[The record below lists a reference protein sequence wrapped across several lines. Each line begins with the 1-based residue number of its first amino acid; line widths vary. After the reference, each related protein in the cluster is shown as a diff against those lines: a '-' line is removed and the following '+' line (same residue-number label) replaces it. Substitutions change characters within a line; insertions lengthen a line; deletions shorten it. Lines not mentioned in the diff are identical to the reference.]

1 MLLGPF
7 ELEIF
12 RNILSSIAEEMG
24 MILVRAAF
32 SPNIKERRDLSC
44 AIFESNGEMIAQA
57 AHIPVHLGSMSFS
70 VKSVL
75 EELDIR
81 EGDIF
86 ILNDPFRGG
95 THLPDVTCIAPV
107 FIGRKPEFFIAARA
121 HHADIGGSAPGSMP
135 LSSSIYEEGII
146 IPPSKLYNKGRL
158 SRSLFEEIIY
168 SSRDPEE
175 REGDFRAQVGAL
187 KLGIKR
193 IKEVADKYELQTVK
207 EAGSELLNYSERMMR
222 QVIRDIPDGA
232 YKFEDHL
239 DNDGVGTNNIKIKT
253 SVKIKGEKANVDF
266 TGSSVQVKGSVNVP
280 ISVTT
285 AAVLY
290 VFQALAP
297 QDLPLNSG
305 PLRII
310 EVIAEKGTLLNA
322 KFPAAVS
329 AGNVETSQRIVD
341 VVFGALSKAIPKKI
355 QAASSGTMN
364 NFTFGGKNPITGKE
378 FAYYETVAG
387 GMGGR
392 HGKDGVSAVQ
402 THMTNTLN
410 TPIEALERD
419 LPIRIDNYSV
429 RKGSGGSGKYRGG
442 DGIVREYKFLS
453 GARVSIITER
463 RKFAPYGV
471 YGGKPGK
478 KGRNTLIRN
487 NRSKILPAK
496 ASLEVKIGDVLR
508 IETPGGGGWGKR

>member
-1 MLLGPF
+1 MPLSPF

-44 AIFESNGEMIAQA
+44 AIFDSNGEMIAQA

-75 EELDIR
+75 EELDIQ

-95 THLPDVTCIAPV
+95 THLPDVTLIAPV
-107 FIGRKPEFFIAARA
+107 FIDRKPEFFIATRA
-121 HHADIGGSAPGSMP
+121 HHADIGGSTPGSMP

-146 IPPSKLYNKGRL
+146 IPPSKLFDNGRL
-158 SRSLFEEIIY
+158 AQSLFEKIIY

-193 IKEVADKYELQTVK
+193 IKEVADKYELQRVR
-207 EAGSELLNYSERMMR
+207 EAGSELLTYSERMMR
-222 QVIRDIPDGA
+222 RVIRGIPDGT
-232 YKFEDHL
+232 YEFEDHL
-239 DNDGVGTNNIKIKT
+239 DNDGIGTNNIKIKT
-253 SVKIKGEKANVDF
+253 SVKIRGEKANVDF
-266 TGSSVQVKGSVNVP
+266 TGSSTQVKGSLNVP
-280 ISVTT
+280 LSVTS

-290 VFQALAP
+290 VFQCLAP

-305 PLRII
+305 PLRVIKII
-310 EVIAEKGTLLNA
+310 AKKGSILNA
-322 KFPAAVS
+322 KFPSAVS

-364 NFTFGGKNPITGKE
+364 NFTFGGENPITGKI
-378 FAYYETVAG
+378 FAYYETIAG

-392 HGKDGVSAVQ
+392 YGKDGVSAVQ

-410 TPIEALERD
+410 TPIEALEREV
-419 LPIRIDNYSV
+419 PIRIDEYSI
-429 RKGSGGSGKYRGG
+429 RKGSGGSGKYKGGNGIIRG
-442 DGIVREYKFLS
+442 YKFLS
-453 GARVSIITER
+453 NVRVSLITER
-463 RKFAPYGV
+463 REFAPYGL

-487 NRSKILPAK
+487 KKLNILPAK
-496 ASLEVKIGDVLR
+496 VSLEVKKGDNLR

>member
-1 MLLGPF
+1 MPLSPF

-44 AIFESNGEMIAQA
+44 AIFESKGEMIAQA

-75 EELDIR
+75 EELDIQ

-86 ILNDPFRGG
+86 ILSDPFRGG
-95 THLPDVTCIAPV
+95 THLPDVTCIAPA
-107 FIGRKPEFFIAARA
+107 FIDGKPEFFIATRA
-121 HHADIGGSAPGSMP
+121 HHADIGGSTPGSMP

-146 IPPSKLYNKGRL
+146 IPPSKLSVKGRL
-158 SRSLFEEIIY
+158 NRSLFEKIIY

-193 IKEVADKYELQTVK
+193 IREVADKYELPRVK

-222 QVIRDIPDGA
+222 KVIRDIPDGA

-239 DNDGVGTNNIKIKT
+239 DNDGVGTKDIKIKT
-253 SVKIKGEKANVDF
+253 SVRIDGERANVDF
-266 TGSSVQVKGSVNVP
+266 TGSSAQVKGSLNVP

-290 VFQALAP
+290 VFQCLAP

-310 EVIAEKGTLLNA
+310 EIIAEKGTILNA

-378 FAYYETVAG
+378 FAYYETIAG

-392 HGKDGVSAVQ
+392 FGKDGVSAVQ

-410 TPIEALERD
+410 TPIEALERE
-419 LPIRIDNYSV
+419 LPIRIDGYSI
-429 RKGSGGSGKYRGG
+429 RKSSGGSGKYKGG

-453 GARVSIITER
+453 DATVSIITER
-463 RKFAPYGV
+463 RIFAPYGV
-471 YGGKPGK
+471 NGGKPGK

-487 NRSKILPAK
+487 SKSRILPAK
-496 ASLEVKIGDVLR
+496 ASLEVKKGDNLR

>member
-75 EELDIR
+75 EELDIQ

-107 FIGRKPEFFIAARA
+107 FIDRKPEFFIAARA
-121 HHADIGGSAPGSMP
+121 HHADIGGSTPGSMP

-146 IPPSKLYNKGRL
+146 IPPSRLYGKGRIN
-158 SRSLFEEIIY
+158 RSLFEKIIY

-193 IKEVADKYELQTVK
+193 IKEVADKYGLQTVK
-207 EAGSELLNYSERMMR
+207 EAGSELLDYSERMMR
-222 QVIRDIPDGA
+222 KVIRDIPDGA

-239 DNDGVGTNNIKIKT
+239 DNDGVGTNNIKLKT

-266 TGSSVQVKGSVNVP
+266 TGSSVQVKGSLNVP

-378 FAYYETVAG
+378 FAYYETIAG

-392 HGKDGVSAVQ
+392 YGKDGVSAVQ

-419 LPIRIDNYSV
+419 LPIRIDNYSI

-463 RKFAPYGV
+463 RKFTPYGV

-496 ASLEVKIGDVLR
+496 ASLEVKAGDALR

>member
-1 MLLGPF
+1 MPLSPF
-7 ELEIF
+7 ELQIF

-44 AIFESNGEMIAQA
+44 AIFDSDGEMIAQA

-70 VKSVL
+70 VKAVV
-75 EELDIR
+75 EMLDVY

-95 THLPDVTCIAPV
+95 THLPDVTCIAPIFV
-107 FIGRKPEFFIAARA
+107 GGKPEFFVAARA
-121 HHADIGGSAPGSMP
+121 HHADIGGSTPGSMP
-135 LSSSIYEEGII
+135 LASSIYEEGII
-146 IPPSKLYNKGRL
+146 IPPSKLYIKGRL
-158 SRSLFEEIIY
+158 SRSLFGKIIH

-193 IKEVADKYELQTVK
+193 LKEVTDKYGLQRVS

-222 QVIRDIPDGA
+222 RVIREIPNGA
-232 YKFEDHL
+232 YEFQDHL
-239 DNDGVGTNNIKIKT
+239 DNDGIGTNNIKIKT
-253 SVKIKGEKANVDF
+253 SVRIDGEKADVDF
-266 TGSSVQVKGSVNVP
+266 TGTSNQVMGSLNVP
-280 ISVTT
+280 LTVTT

-290 VFQALAP
+290 VFQCLAP

-305 PLRII
+305 PLRVVK
-310 EVIAEKGTLLNA
+310 VIAKRGTILNA
-322 KFPAAVS
+322 QFPAAVS

-341 VVFGALSKAIPKKI
+341 VVFGALSKAIPKRI

-364 NFTFGGKNPITGKE
+364 NFAFGGKNPRTGKT
-378 FAYYETVAG
+378 FAYYETIGG

-392 HGKDGVSAVQ
+392 HGKAGVSAVQ

-410 TPIEALERD
+410 TPIEALERE
-419 LPIRIDNYSV
+419 LPIRIDKYSI
-429 RKGSGGSGKYRGG
+429 RTGSGGSGKYKGG
-442 DGIVREYKFLS
+442 DGITRQYKFLS
-453 GARVSIITER
+453 DARVSLITER
-463 RKFAPYGV
+463 RMFAPYGIL
-471 YGGKPGK
+471 GGKPGK
-478 KGRNTLIRN
+478 KGRNTLIRKKK
-487 NRSKILPAK
+487 RSILPAK
-496 ASLEVKIGDVLR
+496 VSLDVKKGDNLI
-508 IETPGGGGWGKR
+508 IESPGGGGWGKR

>member
-1 MLLGPF
+1 MRLDTF
-7 ELEIF
+7 EIEIF

-75 EELDIR
+75 DEFHIQK
-81 EGDIF
+81 GDVF
-86 ILNDPFRGG
+86 FLNDPFKGG

-107 FIGRKPEFFIAARA
+107 FIGRKPEFFIASRA
-121 HHADIGGSAPGSMP
+121 HHADIGGSTPGSMP
-135 LSSSIYEEGII
+135 LSTSIYEEGII
-146 IPPSKLYNKGRL
+146 IPPSRLYSKGRIN
-158 SRSLFEEIIY
+158 RSLFEKIIY

-175 REGDFRAQVGAL
+175 REGDFRAQAGAL
-187 KLGIKR
+187 NLGIKR
-193 IKEVADKYELQTVK
+193 IEEVTDKYGLQTVK

-222 QVIRDIPDGA
+222 KVIRDIPDGV
-232 YKFEDHL
+232 YQFDDHL

-253 SVKIKGEKANVDF
+253 SVKIKGEKAIVDF
-266 TGSSVQVKGSVNVP
+266 TGSSGQVKGSLNVP

-341 VVFGALSKAIPKKI
+341 VVFGALSTAIPKKI

-378 FAYYETVAG
+378 FAYYETIAG

-392 HGKDGVSAVQ
+392 YGKDGVSAVQ

-419 LPIRIDNYSV
+419 LPIRIDTYSI

-442 DGIVREYKFLS
+442 DGIIREYKFLS

-496 ASLEVKIGDVLR
+496 ASLEVKTGDALR